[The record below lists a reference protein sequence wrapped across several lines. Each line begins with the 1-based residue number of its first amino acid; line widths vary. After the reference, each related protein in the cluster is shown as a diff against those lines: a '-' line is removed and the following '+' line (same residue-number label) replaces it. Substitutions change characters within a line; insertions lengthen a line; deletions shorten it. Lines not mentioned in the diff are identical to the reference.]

1 MEFGISFTKQKKR
14 GVALIGRAVVSKTTG
29 SRFDPWRP
37 CQKFDTPVWSDKI
50 ELENMLTE
58 EDIKKII
65 EANREVFPSKEDF
78 ESFKDEIK
86 QGFSDL
92 QTSVDAY
99 AKKADTYF
107 QEMVMLA
114 HKVDRLEKWIQ
125 QIAEKVGIK
134 LEH

>member
-1 MEFGISFTKQKKR
+1 
-14 GVALIGRAVVSKTTG
+14 
-29 SRFDPWRP
+29 
-37 CQKFDTPVWSDKI
+37 
-50 ELENMLTE
+50 MLDDR
-58 EDIKKII
+58 DIQKII

-86 QGFSDL
+86 QSFSDL
-92 QTSVDAY
+92 QTSVDEY

-107 QEMVMLA
+107 QEMVMLT

-125 QIAEKVGIK
+125 QIAEKVGMK